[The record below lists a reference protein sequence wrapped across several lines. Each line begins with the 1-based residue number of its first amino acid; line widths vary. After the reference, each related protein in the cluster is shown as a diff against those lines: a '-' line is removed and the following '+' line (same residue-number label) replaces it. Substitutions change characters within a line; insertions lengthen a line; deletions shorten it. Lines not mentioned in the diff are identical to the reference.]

1 MSIVDDVKT
10 RYKGGSL
17 LMRLI
22 YINIAVFVVL
32 RVAGFVSFLAT
43 GSSANLVQ
51 WVELPS
57 SFHDFL
63 LQPWTLVT
71 YMFSHYDVMHILF
84 NMLWLYWLG
93 RIFLEFFIP
102 RQLGGLYV
110 LGGLGGA
117 ALYLACYNLI
127 PHLSSQHS
135 LMLGA
140 SASVLAI
147 VVGLTLYRPDY
158 QVPLFFF
165 GSISLKWIAIIT
177 VFIDIIGIESD
188 NMGGHI
194 AHLGG
199 ALVGLLFGV
208 SIKRG
213 HDITSWINRCI
224 DAVVM
229 LFKKLQAGS
238 QPHRDSTRGP
248 SLNYQQSA
256 LGTASSPASSGKT
269 SSQSGASDVDEERLD
284 EILGKLK
291 QSGYAALTDEEREFL
306 FNASRKR

>member
-1 MSIVDDVKT
+1 MSIVDDLKT
-10 RYKGGSL
+10 RYKGSSL
-17 LMRLI
+17 LVRFI

-32 RVAGFVSFLAT
+32 RLVGFISFLAT
-43 GSSANLVQ
+43 GSSASLVQ

-57 SFHDFL
+57 NLHAFL
-63 LQPWTLVT
+63 LRPWTLIT

-93 RIFLEFFIP
+93 RIFLEFFNS
-102 RQLGGLYV
+102 RQMGGLYV
-110 LGGLGGA
+110 LGGIGGA
-117 ALYLACYNLI
+117 ALYLLCYNLI
-127 PHLSSQHS
+127 PHLSSNHS
-135 LMLGA
+135 LLLGA

-147 VVGLTLYRPDY
+147 VVAIALYRPDY
-158 QVPLFFF
+158 PIQLFIF
-165 GSISLKWIAIIT
+165 GRISLKWIAIIS
-177 VFIDIIGIESD
+177 VFIDIIGIENN

-199 ALVGLLFGV
+199 ALVGLWFWLA
-208 SIKRG
+208 IKSG

-229 LFKKLQAGS
+229 LFKKHPSKTPRNPNAEHG
-238 QPHRDSTRGP
+238 PKYKYHKST
-248 SLNYQQSA
+248 
-256 LGTASSPASSGKT
+256 SSG
-269 SSQSGASDVDEERLD
+269 SSTQQKDNTPSESSDFDEEKLD